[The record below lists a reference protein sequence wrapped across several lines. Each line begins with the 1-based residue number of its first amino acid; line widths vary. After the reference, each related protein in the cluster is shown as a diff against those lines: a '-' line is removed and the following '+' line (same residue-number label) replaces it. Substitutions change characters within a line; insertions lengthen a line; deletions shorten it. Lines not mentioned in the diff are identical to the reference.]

1 MFYKGARAWR
11 ISEADIGTERDQGR
25 DRVREREREYRIV
38 HKTHDV
44 KSAWR
49 LCQHTVDVL

>member
-11 ISEADIGTERDQGR
+11 ISEADIGTERDQG
-25 DRVREREREYRIV
+25 REREREYRIV

-49 LCQHTVDVL
+49 LCQHAVDVL